1 MLTFL
6 DAAVHP
12 DNANATMTIPWGS
25 SKAKSIS
32 SRGTVKGWSFSH
44 PFWVKTP
51 AEVWASDQCKIAERS
66 W

>member
-12 DNANATMTIPWGS
+12 DNANATTTIPWGS

-32 SRGTVKGWSFSH
+32 SRGTVKG
-44 PFWVKTP
+44 
-51 AEVWASDQCKIAERS
+51 
-66 W
+66 